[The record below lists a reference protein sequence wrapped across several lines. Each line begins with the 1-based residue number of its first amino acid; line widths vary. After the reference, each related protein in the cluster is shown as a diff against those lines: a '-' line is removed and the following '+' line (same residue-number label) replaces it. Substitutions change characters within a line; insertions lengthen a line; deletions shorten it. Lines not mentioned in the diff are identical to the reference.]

1 MPDRTSR
8 IGIRLRLAIERAYRD
23 DKPVSERRARRA
35 AEAGLAKGMTVYGL
49 GIALQ
54 GRHEEAHRWLARAA
68 AAGDPVGLAALVT
81 LEVERGDEHRAMSRL
96 HSGEA
101 KFGALGMRIALLQ
114 VWTRRTVPFDAKALP
129 PGVPDPALAPSPTAE
144 ERRVARAGHAPFAW
158 ARLRD
163 ELEPHPTTDSPQIIP
178 MLLVT
183 RVAEGDVGLAHAW
196 CVVAEQVHREGA
208 EGQSGAGP
216 APAHRDSPA
225 ATGPPAPYD
234 ADPVLAEQLG
244 RGRRIWDELRELC
257 GGTVTEGAENAIP
270 PGTPRPVSGETAK
283 YLGARAAQ
291 RDDLAAAQAWFERAA
306 DEGDPEAM
314 LYVAEVVRKR
324 FGMGRAEAPFRK
336 AADAGSAP
344 AAHLYAEHLRTKG
357 QLGGAEDYFR
367 RAVAGGHQD
376 SLLNLG
382 VLLRQKGDAS
392 GAETCYRG
400 ALEVTD
406 AATRALAHNN
416 LANLLHDRG
425 DDSAAEPHWR
435 TAAEAGET
443 MAMASLGARCG
454 ERGDLVEAER
464 WFRVSA
470 EAGNITGMLNLAS
483 VLRMRGATVEAALW
497 LERASGAAE
506 TAPGLASSE
515 AGSGQSLDASDIDA
529 WTIGPDGPHGPD
541 RPGRT
546 GP

>member
-1 MPDRTSR
+1 M
-8 IGIRLRLAIERAYRD
+8 AIETAYQD
-23 DKPVSERRARRA
+23 DKPVSERRARQA

-81 LEVERGDEHRAMSRL
+81 LEVERGDEHGAMSRL

-101 KFGALGMRIALLQ
+101 KFGALSMRIALLQ

-129 PGVPDPALAPSPTAE
+129 PGVPDPALAPSPTAK
-144 ERRVARAGHAPFAW
+144 ERRVARAGHSPFAW

-178 MLLVT
+178 MLLMT
-183 RVAEGDVGLAHAW
+183 RVAEGDVELADAW
-196 CVVAEQVHREGA
+196 CVVAEQVHRGVA
-208 EGQSGAGP
+208 EGLSGADP
-216 APAHRDSPA
+216 APAPTQRDSPA
-225 ATGPPAPYD
+225 AAVGSPAPYE
-234 ADPVLAEQLG
+234 ADPVPAEQLG
-244 RGRRIWDELRELC
+244 RARRIRDELRELC
-257 GGTVTEGAENAIP
+257 GGTVGEGAEDAIP
-270 PGTPRPVSGETAK
+270 PGTPRPVSTETAK
-283 YLGARAAQ
+283 YLGSRAAH

-306 DEGDPEAM
+306 GEGDPEAM
-314 LYVAEVVRKR
+314 LYVAEVVRNR
-324 FGMGRAEAPFRK
+324 FGMARAEAPFRK

-344 AAHLYAEHLRTKG
+344 AAHLYAEHLRTRG

-367 RAVAGGHQD
+367 RAVAGGHHE

-406 AATRALAHNN
+406 AATRAHAHNN

-435 TAAEAGET
+435 SAAEAGET
-443 MAMASLGARCG
+443 MAMASLGALCG

-470 EAGNITGMLNLAS
+470 EAGNTTGMLNLAF
-483 VLRMRGATVEAALW
+483 VLKMRGAMVEAALW

-506 TAPGLASSE
+506 TAPGPVSSE
-515 AGSGQSLDASDIDA
+515 TGSGQSLAASDIDA
-529 WTIGPDGPHGPD
+529 WTTGPDDSHGSH
-541 RPGRT
+541 
-546 GP
+546 